1 VPWGFWISPQDEIW
15 VCGSTPMPWRT
26 DPRYPL
32 APLGCPPQ
40 DQLFAKFDTAGRML
54 QLTMIPKGVDGQ
66 EKPGELNWFHTMA
79 IDSKGDIYAGDII
92 GKRAQKFIRR

>member
-1 VPWGFWISPQDEIW
+1 
-15 VCGSTPMPWRT
+15 
-26 DPRYPL
+26 
-32 APLGCPPQ
+32 
-40 DQLFAKFDTAGRML
+40 
-54 QLTMIPKGVDGQ
+54 VDGQ